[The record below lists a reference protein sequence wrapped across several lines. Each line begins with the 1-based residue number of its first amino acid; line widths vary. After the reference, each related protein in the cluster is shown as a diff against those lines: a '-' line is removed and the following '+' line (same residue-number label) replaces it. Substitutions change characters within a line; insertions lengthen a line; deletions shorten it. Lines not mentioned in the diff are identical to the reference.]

1 MVKKSM
7 VSSNKCFYLITAI
20 CTTGLYIL
28 LAFCVKSGFNII
40 NIVDSYEHHAMTGN
54 LSMSKISVIHTLSN
68 LGSPIVAIF
77 AITLISL
84 ILCYHKQYLEA
95 FFCETSMIIGNIIAE
110 LCKFIIAR
118 PRPSY
123 KIYADNSFSFPSGH
137 VFDTTLLVLVMLTIV
152 IPKLKNDTY
161 QVILGTLLII
171 WNGFIIFSRI
181 FLGEHY
187 FTDTL
192 GSVLLAIAL
201 WTITL
206 YLKQSYILNLKNRS

>member
-1 MVKKSM
+1 MKKIKLSEG
-7 VSSNKCFYLITAI
+7 KRFYLITGI
-20 CTTGLYIL
+20 CALVLYVA
-28 LAFCVKSGFNII
+28 LAFCVKLNFNFVNII
-40 NIVDSYEHHAMTGN
+40 DNYEHHAMASN
-54 LSMSKISVIHTLSN
+54 LSISKVSVIHTLTN

-84 ILCYHKQYLEA
+84 ILCHHKYYLEA
-95 FFCETSMIIGNIIAE
+95 FFCETAMIIGNIIAE

-123 KIYADNSFSFPSGH
+123 KIYTDNSFSFPSGH
-137 VFDTTLLVLVMLTIV
+137 VFDTTLLVLVMLTLV

-161 QVILGTLLII
+161 QIILGALLII

-201 WTITL
+201 WMFTL
-206 YLKQSYILNLKNRS
+206 YLKINYVSILNSKK